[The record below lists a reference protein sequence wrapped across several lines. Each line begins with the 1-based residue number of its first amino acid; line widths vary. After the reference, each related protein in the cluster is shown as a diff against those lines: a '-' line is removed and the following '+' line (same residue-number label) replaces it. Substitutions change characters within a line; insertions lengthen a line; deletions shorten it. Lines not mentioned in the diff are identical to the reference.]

1 MAYQAPKWVN
11 HSEPAIDAD
20 NLQALCNAV
29 QALDETM
36 PTRGAKPVALTV
48 ALPANGWDSAA
59 LTQSVTAQGVT
70 AQNIVIA
77 AAAGDSFT
85 PYSTHGVRV
94 KTQTANT
101 LTFACEIVPTV
112 DLTANV
118 VILA

>member
-1 MAYQAPKWVN
+1 MVVAVLDTGFDVTHEAF
-11 HSEPAIDAD
+11 SLSDAS
-20 NLQALCNAV
+20 
-29 QALDETM
+29 
-36 PTRGAKPVALTV
+36 R
-48 ALPANGWDSAA
+48 AA